1 MGIEGTQP
9 LGDWGK
15 KIPVN
20 DNVHITQT
28 NATSRDG
35 LGVHITTNIPGEQ
48 VKVHDRFDAKGNYLG
63 SNFGQR

>member
-1 MGIEGTQP
+1 MGIEGTQR
-9 LGDWGK
+9 LQDWGK

-35 LGVHITTNIPGEQ
+35 EGAELR
-48 VKVHDRFDAKGNYLG
+48 D
-63 SNFGQR
+63 